1 MVGGHDINNSPIML
15 GIPVD
20 IEMAR
25 DITRPRHADVDGIN
39 RHLRELIPKT
49 DIRIQSIEG
58 SHGKYILGYNI
69 INASH
74 INGPLINVTALL
86 KEIGSKRKRFKSDI
100 LRLNPELSDITLSLF
115 EAEPD
120 EIIVEIKDL
129 EPYLFDI
136 SI

>member
-1 MVGGHDINNSPIML
+1 MVGGHDIDNSPIML

-25 DITRPRHADVDGIN
+25 DITRSPHTDVDRIN
-39 RHLRELIPKT
+39 RHLHGLTPKT

-86 KEIGSKRKRFKSDI
+86 KEIGSKKKRFKSDI
-100 LRLNPELSDITLSLF
+100 LRLNPKLSDITLSLF

-120 EIIVEIKDL
+120 EIIVNIKDL